1 MNTGEANESE
11 AGNTECKKIT
21 KRGSKT
27 AGIHR
32 DTLTSRPILKNHII
46 VENKTGSK
54 SKHHTKT
61 TVIMVITKN

>member
-1 MNTGEANESE
+1 MNTGEANEIE

-32 DTLTSRPILKNHII
+32 DTLTSCLIFKNYVIL
-46 VENKTGSK
+46 ENKTGSK

-61 TVIMVITKN
+61 TVIMAITKN

>member
-32 DTLTSRPILKNHII
+32 DFPILKNYII